1 MSDEQKRGVGRP
13 PKLTLDEKK
22 DIVNR
27 YLIQQGNDPSVLRAY
42 GVNARLAN
50 FAKSLDSRYLCV
62 RGYDFSEDEIQHYML
77 RLGRELSVEDQAK
90 LVGCAYTPLDFG
102 VVSSFVKG
110 KKLRE
115 LLDLLKEREGELLT
129 IYKQAANSMALYG
142 VLEAKYEAAESL
154 SREYKAQN
162 TALSQ
167 QLLATQTKLEEE
179 RGERRRLQEEN
190 GTLRRT
196 IKQNEN
202 QIAVLTSKG
211 LAKGIG
217 ITDDIKALMRKSG
230 NEDGEE
236 HNSGKCKVLDFLPDL
251 EDR

>member
-1 MSDEQKRGVGRP
+1 
-13 PKLTLDEKK
+13 
-22 DIVNR
+22 
-27 YLIQQGNDPSVLRAY
+27 
-42 GVNARLAN
+42 
-50 FAKSLDSRYLCV
+50 
-62 RGYDFSEDEIQHYML
+62 
-77 RLGRELSVEDQAK
+77 
-90 LVGCAYTPLDFG
+90 
-102 VVSSFVKG
+102 
-110 KKLRE
+110 
-115 LLDLLKEREGELLT
+115 
-129 IYKQAANSMALYG
+129 MALYG

-167 QLLATQTKLEEE
+167 QLVATQTKLEEE
-179 RGERRRLQEEN
+179 RVERRRLQGEN

>member
-102 VVSSFVKG
+102 VVVNVQF
-110 KKLRE
+110 
-115 LLDLLKEREGELLT
+115 
-129 IYKQAANSMALYG
+129 
-142 VLEAKYEAAESL
+142 
-154 SREYKAQN
+154 
-162 TALSQ
+162 
-167 QLLATQTKLEEE
+167 ATE
-179 RGERRRLQEEN
+179 RGNIEESFQREKKKN
-190 GTLRRT
+190 CTFR
-196 IKQNEN
+196 KEN
-202 QIAVLTSKG
+202 THDA
-211 LAKGIG
+211 
-217 ITDDIKALMRKSG
+217 
-230 NEDGEE
+230 
-236 HNSGKCKVLDFLPDL
+236 
-251 EDR
+251 